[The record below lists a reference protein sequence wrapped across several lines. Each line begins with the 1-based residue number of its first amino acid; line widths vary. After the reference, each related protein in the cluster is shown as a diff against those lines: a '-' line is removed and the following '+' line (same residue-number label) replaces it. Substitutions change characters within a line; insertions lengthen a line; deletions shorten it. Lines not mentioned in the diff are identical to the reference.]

1 MSHQNAI
8 ALKTLLTNM
17 LLQANIELSPGVQPE
32 IVARWQTREA
42 DFWIFGLIL
51 LALGVLITIAGGA
64 KILSIMKSTEHPDG
78 P

>member
-1 MSHQNAI
+1 MSHQDAI

-51 LALGVLITIAGGA
+51 LALGVLITIAAGA